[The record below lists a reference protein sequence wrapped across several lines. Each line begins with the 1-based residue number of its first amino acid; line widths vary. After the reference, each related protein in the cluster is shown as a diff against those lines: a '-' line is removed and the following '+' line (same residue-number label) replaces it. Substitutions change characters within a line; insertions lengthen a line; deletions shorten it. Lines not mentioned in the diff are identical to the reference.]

1 MPENSMETYILY
13 RRQDGTVV
21 AVKKGFSWP
30 AFFFGPFWAFSKGL
44 TGVGIGLLGLG
55 VMSGAINHSLTVNS
69 PVGLSLLVW
78 VAPLILP
85 VIVGFEANGHWRQR
99 LEQKGFQ
106 PTGEFRA
113 WASDLSATIDSFQE
127 SQAPAGK
134 QPDLVECPRCD
145 AMIPPG
151 EPKCPK
157 CGWH

>member
-1 MPENSMETYILY
+1 METYILF
-13 RRQDGTVV
+13 RGQDGTVV

-55 VMSGAINHSLTVNS
+55 VMFAAIKHSLTVNS
-69 PVGLSLLVW
+69 PVGLCLVAW

-85 VIVGFEANGHWRQR
+85 VIVGFEANGFWRRR

-113 WASDLSATIDSFQE
+113 WASDLSAAIDSFQE
-127 SQAPAGK
+127 SQAPAEK
-134 QPDLVECPRCD
+134 QPELVECPRCD
-145 AMIPPG
+145 AMITPG